1 LQADSLLAEPQG
13 KPVTGKLTRKYASV
27 LGPMWGRYEKKR
39 HNSSLEKSPEGVGE
53 GENGKHVKMSL
64 ETNTSPST
72 VI

>member
-1 LQADSLLAEPQG
+1 M
-13 KPVTGKLTRKYASV
+13 

-39 HNSSLEKSPEGVGE
+39 HNSSLEKCPDEVGG